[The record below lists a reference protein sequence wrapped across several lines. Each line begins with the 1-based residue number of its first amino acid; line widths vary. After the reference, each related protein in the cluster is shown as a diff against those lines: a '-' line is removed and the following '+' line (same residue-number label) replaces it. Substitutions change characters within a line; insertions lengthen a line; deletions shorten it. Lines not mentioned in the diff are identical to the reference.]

1 MSNRLP
7 ILISTTALVLVV
19 LGSTPVGEAARNAAF
34 PRDSVGTVQLQ
45 ANAVT
50 GPKIRSRAVAAS
62 DIQRG
67 AITSLHVK
75 PRSLLASSF
84 KAGAV
89 PAGPKGDKGE
99 KGDKGDKGDKGEKG
113 DKGDKGEVGLAQHQ
127 FLQGTLVSVA
137 ANGIGFAS
145 VSCPAGKRVLGGGG
159 HVAGTVAGAG
169 YLWQSIPTSNTSW
182 RVAYKNMTG
191 ANISIW
197 AYAVC
202 ATVSS

>member
-1 MSNRLP
+1 MELRFRVTRKRVAIFAAAL
-7 ILISTTALVLVV
+7 ALVATGAAIGVTSNAYTDANGVYKGCVDKSGGNLRV
-19 LGSTPVGEAARNAAF
+19 LTPTGQSCKNNEVAIDWNQVG
-34 PRDSVGTVQLQ
+34 PQG
-45 ANAVT
+45 
-50 GPKIRSRAVAAS
+50 
-62 DIQRG
+62 IQG
-67 AITSLHVK
+67 IQ
-75 PRSLLASSF
+75 
-84 KAGAV
+84 
-89 PAGPKGDKGE
+89 
-99 KGDKGDKGDKGEKG
+99 GEKG